1 MLLKLCIK
9 IAKPESLFRLKK
21 DSIRDKDRIDAII
34 LKKLIEAKLL
44 KELYGIFI
52 LMKHISEKWLIFGTL
67 PTSFSPSLVQKKYLN
82 FEAWKKQTSIE
93 TNIQNHCKVYTPPY
107 LEIRVKTFFISVLG
121 NSVESFLISIK

>member
-1 MLLKLCIK
+1 MARVGDLTTFEDLKYETIDYQGIEIK

-52 LMKHISEKWLIFGTL
+52 LMKHISEK
-67 PTSFSPSLVQKKYLN
+67 
-82 FEAWKKQTSIE
+82 
-93 TNIQNHCKVYTPPY
+93 
-107 LEIRVKTFFISVLG
+107 
-121 NSVESFLISIK
+121 